1 MMDKIIINGLK
12 VFAFHGVNPEEKTD
26 GQNFI
31 MDIIADVD
39 LSVPCKTD
47 NVDDTVSYS
56 QMIKKIVPAFTAEK
70 YDLIEKAAQ
79 VVCDTVLENFSSVV
93 SVEVTLKKPEA
104 PMKCD
109 FGFVAVNIRRSR
121 ND

>member
-1 MMDKIIINGLK
+1 MDKIIINDLK
-12 VFAFHGVNPEEKTD
+12 IFAFHGVNPEEKQD

-31 MDIIADVD
+31 LDIVAEAD

-56 QMIKKIVPAFTAEK
+56 KMIKTIIPAFTAEK

-79 VVCDTVLENFSSVV
+79 VVADTLLDNFSMIEN
-93 SVEVTLKKPEA
+93 VEITLKKPEA

-109 FGFVAVNIRRSR
+109 FGFVAVRIRRER
-121 ND
+121 NV

>member
-1 MMDKIIINGLK
+1 MDKIIIKDLK
-12 VFAFHGVNPEEKTD
+12 VFAYHGVNPEEKVD

-31 MDIIADVD
+31 LDIICDVD

-47 NVDDTVSYS
+47 NVDDTVSYA
-56 QMIKKIVPAFTAEK
+56 QIIKRIVPAFTAEK
-70 YDLIEKAAQ
+70 FDLIEKAAQ
-79 VVCDTVLENFSSVV
+79 TVCDTVLENFSRVE

-104 PMKCD
+104 PMKWD

>member
-1 MMDKIIINGLK
+1 MDKIIIKDLK
-12 VFAFHGVNPEEKTD
+12 VFAYHGVNPEEKID
-26 GQNFI
+26 GQSFI
-31 MDIIADVD
+31 MDITADVD
-39 LSVPCKTD
+39 LSLPCKTD
-47 NVDDTVSYS
+47 NVDDTVSYA
-56 QMIKKIVPAFTAEK
+56 QIIKKVVPAFTAEK

-79 VVCDTVLENFSSVV
+79 VVCDTVLDNFSKVQ

-104 PMKCD
+104 PMKWD